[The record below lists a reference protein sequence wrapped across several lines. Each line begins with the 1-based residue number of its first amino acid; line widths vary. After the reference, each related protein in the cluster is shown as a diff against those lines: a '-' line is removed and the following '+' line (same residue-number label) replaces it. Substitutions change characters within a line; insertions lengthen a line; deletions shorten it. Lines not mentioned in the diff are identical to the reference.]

1 MKPRP
6 LSKSDFLKALETYR
20 IVAAFRKVPPHKIA
34 PTVHALY
41 DGGIRLL
48 EITFDQSSA
57 TCIQDTTESIEIAA
71 DLGLP
76 GLMVGAGTVLTAEQ
90 AEAAYRAG
98 AGYILA
104 PNTNAQVMQVANA
117 HQMASLPGAFT
128 PSEIVEAYSMGAAC
142 VKVFPADNVG
152 PAYIKA
158 VRSPISHIPMLAMGG
173 VNAENLKAYLAAGV
187 TGVGVGSNIVNL
199 EKINAG
205 DFESITKQA
214 KAYTSQ
220 L

>member
-1 MKPRP
+1 MQPSP
-6 LSKSDFLKALETYR
+6 LSKSDFLAALEAHR
-20 IVAAFRKVPPHKIA
+20 IVAAFRKVPVDRIA
-34 PTVHALY
+34 PTVRALY

-48 EITFDQSSA
+48 EITFDQSSTA
-57 TCIQDTTESIEIAA
+57 CIADTQKSIEIAKS
-71 DLGLP
+71 LGLP
-76 GLMVGAGTVLTAEQ
+76 GLMVGAGTVLTAKQ
-90 AEAAYRAG
+90 ADAAYQAG
-98 AGYILA
+98 AGYLLA
-104 PNTNAQVMQVANA
+104 PNTDARVMEAANA

-152 PAYIKA
+152 PSYIKA
-158 VRSPISHIPMLAMGG
+158 IRSPISHIPMLAMGG

-199 EKINAG
+199 GKINAG
-205 DFESITKQA
+205 NFEFITQQA